1 MIFNHTFFMTNQHI
15 YNKLNKE
22 TPQILETKI
31 QSKILKLKW

>member
-1 MIFNHTFFMTNQHI
+1 MTNQHI
-15 YNKLNKE
+15 CNKLNKG